1 MNPFDALSPEDFI
14 SQGDVF
20 LMEHEDVDG
29 IHYMVVLNVSPES
42 SEVIVL
48 GVLTTKIENRR
59 HFIRLNCR
67 PPETLVEFSYFKPSA
82 VDCNTLKEIEK
93 IRPPF
98 QNKQGTGKNFKTP
111 RNRNRPE
118 NRSRSCSRF
127 RPAASEKPRSE
138 SAVTPVRLRRRRNC
152 TGKLMFICATWLL
165 YSQYQYKKQEYIQ

>member
-82 VDCNTLKEIEK
+82 VDCNTVKEIEK
-93 IRPPF
+93 SVLRSKINKGQAKISKRLETETVRKIVHGVVLGSAPQRLKNLV
-98 QNKQGTGKNFKTP
+98 QN
-111 RNRNRPE
+111 
-118 NRSRSCSRF
+118 
-127 RPAASEKPRSE
+127 
-138 SAVTPVRLRRRRNC
+138 
-152 TGKLMFICATWLL
+152 LL
-165 YSQYQYKKQEYIQ
+165 YPPSVSVGEGIVQGN